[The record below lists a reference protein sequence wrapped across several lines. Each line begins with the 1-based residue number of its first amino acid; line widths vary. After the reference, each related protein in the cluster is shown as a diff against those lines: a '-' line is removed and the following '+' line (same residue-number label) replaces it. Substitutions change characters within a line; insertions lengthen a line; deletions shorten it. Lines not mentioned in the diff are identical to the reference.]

1 MVSNAKRGYLPRLVD
16 ARIGELFADLP
27 ALLVTGPR
35 AAGKTTTAARHAATI
50 VRLDRPAEAAAF
62 VADPDA
68 ALREQREPVLLDEW
82 QAVPSVLGAV
92 KRAVDVDP
100 RPHRYLLTGSVRADL
115 GAETWPGTG
124 RLVRVH
130 LYGMTLRE
138 VLGSVASVPF
148 IDRVATGDAT
158 QFPLPK
164 QLPDLPG
171 YLSLALQSG
180 FPEAVLRLSGTARD
194 AWLEAYLQQLL
205 TRDAPGLAGLRDPS
219 RLRRYFEAVALN
231 SAGLPQDKT
240 LYDAAGIDHRT
251 AASYDGL
258 LSNLFVVEIVPAWT
272 SSRFARLIKSPKRYV
287 VDPALVAAA
296 LHLGAHAF
304 LRDGDLLGRL
314 LDTFVAAQLRPEVE
328 VSRLRPRLFHFRE
341 KEGRREIDIVG
352 EFSAGV
358 IGLEV
363 KATAA
368 PGATD
373 AEHLVFLR
381 DRLGV
386 RFAGGVVL
394 HTGPRAFVLAER
406 ILALPICAL
415 WG

>member
-1 MVSNAKRGYLPRLVD
+1 
-16 ARIGELFADLP
+16 
-27 ALLVTGPR
+27 
-35 AAGKTTTAARHAATI
+35 
-50 VRLDRPAEAAAF
+50 
-62 VADPDA
+62 
-68 ALREQREPVLLDEW
+68 
-82 QAVPSVLGAV
+82 
-92 KRAVDVDP
+92 
-100 RPHRYLLTGSVRADL
+100 
-115 GAETWPGTG
+115 
-124 RLVRVH
+124 
-130 LYGMTLRE
+130 MTLRE